1 MKKGFNLINK
11 EVKRNINL
19 LKLRKQIRSLVIGL
33 VGVFI
38 FLSLAVFIIFL
49 VIKGSYQKNQKKIF
63 SLQNEIRALG
73 KTESLAII
81 LADRI
86 RGINTILNERKS
98 YSAAITDIENLS
110 VPGFEMEGLDL
121 NNRGNLKITGTC
133 DTRESL
139 INYKEQVEQ
148 ISQKDR
154 YTSIIYPS
162 FTRTKEGK
170 YNIVLEMKP

>member
-19 LKLRKQIRSLVIGL
+19 LKLRKQIRSSVIGL

-38 FLSLAVFIIFL
+38 FLSLAVFIVFL
-49 VIKGSYQKNQKKIF
+49 VIKGSYQRNQKKIF
-63 SLQNEIRALG
+63 SLQDEIKALG

-86 RGINTILNERKS
+86 KGINTILNERES
-98 YSAAITDIENLS
+98 YSAAIADIESLS

-121 NNRGNLKITGTC
+121 NARGDLKITGTC

-139 INYKEQVEQ
+139 TDFKEQVEQ

-154 YTSIIYPS
+154 YSSIIYPS
-162 FTRTKEGK
+162 VARTKEGK
-170 YNIVLEMKP
+170 YDIVLEMKP